1 MRTRLD
7 AAKKSAN
14 CAVHPQNIKPSIR
27 GTNERLQILKR
38 VFAGEHVLNLS
49 VSNELGVVFS
59 PNQLGQRRDIVDLGE
74 AQGPDGSVIQ
84 HSLMLHQL

>member
-1 MRTRLD
+1 
-7 AAKKSAN
+7 
-14 CAVHPQNIKPSIR
+14 
-27 GTNERLQILKR
+27 
-38 VFAGEHVLNLS
+38 LS